1 MEERENET
9 KNWLDAV
16 IGFHTAEDGAAKRPP
31 NELSTRI
38 SPPADS
44 RRYDFPR

>member
-31 NELSTRI
+31 ERTQHQDI
-38 SPPADS
+38 AAG
-44 RRYDFPR
+44 